1 MDYISNTAAES
12 NKMLKEI
19 GIKAVED
26 LFKMIPKEVTADDE
40 LNIEAGISELELM
53 RKADYFADKNKS
65 LNQQLSFLGAGAYD
79 HYVPGIIDSLISRSE
94 FYTAYTPYQAELS
107 QGTLEAIYEY
117 QSMICDL
124 TGMGIANAS
133 MLDGASAAGEAVAM
147 GARISRRSKVLL
159 PNTINPA
166 YREVIKTYSAG
177 ADLEVIDLESKGNII
192 KPELIEEKIDNK
204 TAVVVL
210 QYPNFYGSI
219 EKMEEISR
227 IIKENKKTIFVV
239 IANPILLGVLKA
251 PADFGADIVVGEAQ
265 NLGSGLN
272 YGGPN
277 LGFMA
282 SKDDRKMLRQL
293 PGRIVGKT
301 NDIEGKEG
309 FVLTLQTRE
318 QHIRREKA
326 TSNICTNEA
335 LNALMA
341 TIYLSTMGKRGL
353 KEVGE
358 QCYHKA
364 HYLAKE
370 IDKISGFE
378 VVNKDNF
385 FHEFILKT
393 EAESSQL
400 IEKLL
405 QKDILLG
412 YDLKKI
418 DKDGILVCVT
428 EKRTKAELDELI
440 EKMEV
445 L

>member
-1 MDYISNTAAES
+1 
-12 NKMLKEI
+12 
-19 GIKAVED
+19 V
-26 LFKMIPKEVTADDE
+26 
-40 LNIEAGISELELM
+40 
-53 RKADYFADKNKS
+53 
-65 LNQQLSFLGAGAYD
+65 
-79 HYVPGIIDSLISRSE
+79 
-94 FYTAYTPYQAELS
+94 
-107 QGTLEAIYEY
+107 
-117 QSMICDL
+117 
-124 TGMGIANAS
+124 
-133 MLDGASAAGEAVAM
+133 
-147 GARISRRSKVLL
+147 
-159 PNTINPA
+159 
-166 YREVIKTYSAG
+166 
-177 ADLEVIDLESKGNII
+177 DLEFIDLKTEGQIVAPAKVEENI
-192 KPELIEEKIDNK
+192 DDQ

-219 EKMEEISR
+219 EKMKEISQ
-227 IIKENKKTIFVV
+227 IVKNNKEALLLI

-282 SKDDRKMLRQL
+282 CRDNRRMLRQL

-301 NDIEGKEG
+301 NDVEGKEG

-341 TIYLSTMGKRGL
+341 TIYLGAMGKEGL

-364 HYLAKE
+364 HYLAEK
-370 IDKISGFE
+370 IDSLGSFE
-378 VVNKDNF
+378 VINKENF
-385 FHEFILKT
+385 FNEFVLKT
-393 EAESSQL
+393 AEASSDVV
-400 IEKLL
+400 EKLL
-405 QKDILLG
+405 EDDIIAG
-412 YDLKKI
+412 YDLREI
-418 DKDGILVCVT
+418 GEAGILVCVT
-428 EKRTKAELDELI
+428 EKRTKAEMDKFV
-440 EKMEV
+440 EKLEV

>member
-1 MDYISNTAAES
+1 MDYISNTAAEQD
-12 NKMLKEI
+12 KMLQEI
-19 GIKAVED
+19 GLKEVKD
-26 LFKMIPKEVTADDE
+26 LFQMIPEAVSADE
-40 LNIEAGISELELM
+40 RLNIESGISELELM
-53 RKADYFADKNKS
+53 RRAQLQAEKNKS
-65 LNQQLSFLGAGAYD
+65 LDQQISFLGAGAYD
-79 HYVPGIIDSLISRSE
+79 HYVPGVIDALISRSE

-107 QGTLEAIYEY
+107 QGTLEAVYEY

-133 MLDGASAAGEAVAM
+133 MLDGGSAAAEAVTMA
-147 GARISRRSKVLL
+147 ARITRNSRVLL
-159 PNTINPA
+159 PDTVNPA
-166 YREVIKTYSAG
+166 YREVIKTYGAG
-177 ADLEVIDLESKGNII
+177 SGLEFIDLESKQQIIDPAQIKENIN
-192 KPELIEEKIDNK
+192 DQ

-210 QYPNFYGSI
+210 QYPNFYGSL
-219 EKMEEISR
+219 EKMEEISKL
-227 IIKENKKTIFVV
+227 IKSKKNTLLLV

-251 PADFGADIVVGEAQ
+251 PAEFGADIVVGEAQ
-265 NLGSGLN
+265 NLGNGLN

-282 SKDDRKMLRQL
+282 CKDDRKMLRQL

-301 NDIEGKEG
+301 TDVNGKEG

-341 TIYLSTMGKRGL
+341 TIYLAVMGKQGL

-364 HYLAKE
+364 HYLAEK
-370 IDKISGFE
+370 IDGLSGFE
-378 VVNKDNF
+378 VLNKDNF
-385 FHEFILKT
+385 FNEFVLKT
-393 EAESSQL
+393 EKDSTVVF
-400 IEKLL
+400 EKLL
-405 QKDILLG
+405 EEDIIAG
-412 YDLKKI
+412 YDLKNI
-418 DKDGILVCVT
+418 EENGILVCTT
-428 EKRTKAELDELI
+428 EKRTKTDMDKLV
-440 EKMEV
+440 EKLEV

>member
-1 MDYISNTAAES
+1 MDYISNTAAEKD
-12 NKMLKEI
+12 KMLKEI
-19 GIKAVED
+19 GIKEIKD
-26 LFKMIPKEVTADDE
+26 LFQMIPEAVSADDE
-40 LNIEAGISELELM
+40 LNIESGISEMELM
-53 RKADYFADKNKS
+53 RKAQAQAAKNKS
-65 LNQQLSFLGAGAYD
+65 LDQHISFLGAGAYD
-79 HYVPGIIDSLISRSE
+79 HYVPGIIDALISRSE

-133 MLDGASAAGEAVAM
+133 MLDGGSAAAEAVTMA
-147 GARISRRSKVLL
+147 ARITRNSRVIL
-159 PNTINPA
+159 PDTINPA
-166 YREVIKTYSAG
+166 YREVIKTYGAG
-177 ADLEVIDLESKGNII
+177 VDLDFVDLETEDQLIDPTQLKEN
-192 KPELIEEKIDNK
+192 LDDQ

-219 EKMEEISR
+219 EKMEEISKM
-227 IIKENKKTIFVV
+227 IKNNKKTLLLV
-239 IANPILLGVLKA
+239 IANPVLLGVLKA

-272 YGGPN
+272 YGGPY

-282 SKDDRKMLRQL
+282 CKDDRRMLRQL

-301 NDIEGKEG
+301 TDVDGKEG

-341 TIYLSTMGKRGL
+341 TIYLSTMGKAGL

-358 QCYHKA
+358 QSYHKA
-364 HYLAKE
+364 HYLADKLDQLVGYQVLNKE
-370 IDKISGFE
+370 
-378 VVNKDNF
+378 NF
-385 FHEFILKT
+385 FNEFVLKT
-393 EAESSQL
+393 EKDSTEL
-400 IEKLL
+400 IKELL
-405 QKDILLG
+405 ADDIIAG
-412 YDLKKI
+412 YDLKEAGSE
-418 DKDGILVCVT
+418 GILVCVT
-428 EKRTKAELDELI
+428 EKRSKAEMDKLV
-440 EKMEV
+440 EKLEV

>member
-1 MDYISNTAAES
+1 MDYISNTAAEK

-19 GIKAVED
+19 GIKEVKD
-26 LFKMIPKEVTADDE
+26 LFQMIPEAVAADDE
-40 LNIEAGISELELM
+40 LKIKAGISEMELM
-53 RKADYFADKNKS
+53 RKAQAQAAKNKS
-65 LNQQLSFLGAGAYD
+65 LDQQISFLGAGAYD
-79 HYVPGIIDSLISRSE
+79 HYVPGIIDALISRSE

-133 MLDGASAAGEAVAM
+133 MLDGGSAAAEAVTMA
-147 GARISRRSKVLL
+147 ARITRKARVIL
-159 PNTINPA
+159 PDTINPA
-166 YREVIKTYSAG
+166 YREVIKTYGSG
-177 ADLEVIDLESKGNII
+177 VDLDFIDLESENQII
-192 KPELIEEKIDNK
+192 NPALIEEKIDNQ

-219 EKMEEISR
+219 EKMESISK
-227 IIKENKKTIFVV
+227 IVKNNKKTLLLI
-239 IANPILLGVLKA
+239 IANPILLGLLKA

-265 NLGSGLN
+265 SLGSGLN

-282 SKDDRKMLRQL
+282 CRDDRKMLRQL

-301 NDIEGKEG
+301 TDVEGKEG

-341 TIYLSTMGKRGL
+341 TIYLSTMGKEGL

-358 QCYHKA
+358 QSYHKA
-364 HYLAKE
+364 HYLAAKLDQLAGYQVLNKE
-370 IDKISGFE
+370 
-378 VVNKDNF
+378 NF
-385 FHEFILKT
+385 FNEFVLKSEKDST
-393 EAESSQL
+393 EL
-400 IEKLL
+400 INELMKS
-405 QKDILLG
+405 DIIAG
-412 YDLKKI
+412 YDLKELGSE
-418 DKDGILVCVT
+418 GILVCVT
-428 EKRTKAELDELI
+428 EKRTKTEMDKLV
-440 EKMEV
+440 EKLEV

>member
-1 MDYISNTAAES
+1 MDYISNTTAER

-19 GIKAVED
+19 GIEAVED
-26 LFKMIPKEVTADDE
+26 LFQMIPKEVTAEDE
-40 LNIEAGISELELM
+40 LNIDSGISELELM
-53 RKADYFADKNKS
+53 EKAKTAGHKNKS
-65 LNQQLSFLGAGAYD
+65 LDEQLSFLGAGAYD
-79 HYVPGIIDSLISRSE
+79 HYVPGIIDALISRSE

-117 QSMICDL
+117 QSMISDL

-133 MLDGASAAGEAVAM
+133 MLDGGSAAAEAVTMA
-147 GARISRRSKVLL
+147 ARITRNNKVLL
-159 PNTINPA
+159 PDTINPA
-166 YREVIKTYSAG
+166 YREVIKTYGAG
-177 ADLEVIDLESKGNII
+177 AELEFIDLETEGEVIDPAQIQENL
-192 KPELIEEKIDNK
+192 DDQ

-210 QYPNFYGSI
+210 QYPNFYGSL
-219 EKMEEISR
+219 EKMEAINKM
-227 IIKENKKTIFVV
+227 IKNNKKTLLLV
-239 IANPILLGVLKA
+239 IANPILLGILKA

-265 NLGSGLN
+265 SLGSGLN
-272 YGGPN
+272 YGGPY

-282 SKDDRKMLRQL
+282 CTDERKMLRQL

-301 NDIEGKEG
+301 NDVEGKEG

-341 TIYLSTMGKRGL
+341 TIYLSTMGKEGL

-364 HYLAKE
+364 HYLA
-370 IDKISGFE
+370 DKLDDLDGFK
-378 VVNKDNF
+378 VLNKDNF
-385 FHEFILKT
+385 FNEFVLKT
-393 EAESSQL
+393 EKNSS
-400 IEKLL
+400 ELL
-405 QKDILLG
+405 KELRQDNIIAG
-412 YDLKKI
+412 YDLKEVG
-418 DKDGILVCVT
+418 KDGILICVT
-428 EKRTKAELDELI
+428 EKRNKSEMDKLAA
-440 EKMEV
+440 KMEV

>member
-1 MDYISNTAAES
+1 MDYISNTAAEK

-19 GIKAVED
+19 GIEAVED
-26 LFKMIPKEVTADDE
+26 LFQMIPEAVTAAED
-40 LNIEAGISELELM
+40 LNISPGISELELM
-53 RKADYFADKNKS
+53 RTAQLQAGKNKS
-65 LNQQLSFLGAGAYD
+65 LEDQISFLGAGAYD
-79 HYVPGIIDSLISRSE
+79 HYVPGIIDALISRSE

-133 MLDGASAAGEAVAM
+133 MLDGGSAAAEAVTMA
-147 GARISRRSKVLL
+147 ARITRNSKVLL
-159 PNTINPA
+159 PDTVNPA
-166 YREVIKTYSAG
+166 YREVIKTYGAG
-177 ADLEVIDLESKGNII
+177 QDLEFVNLESTETVLD
-192 KPELIEEKIDNK
+192 PAQIEANLDDQ

-210 QYPNFYGSI
+210 QYPNFYGSL
-219 EKMEEISR
+219 EKMEEISE
-227 IIKENKKTIFVV
+227 IIKNNKKTLMLV
-239 IANPILLGVLKA
+239 IANPILLGILKA

-282 SKDDRKMLRQL
+282 CQDDRKMLRQL

-301 NDIEGKEG
+301 KDVEGKEG

-341 TIYLSTMGKRGL
+341 TIYLSTMGREGL

-358 QCYHKA
+358 HCYHKA
-364 HYLAKE
+364 HYLAEK
-370 IDKISGFE
+370 IDNLNGFE
-378 VVNKDNF
+378 VSNKDNF
-385 FHEFILKT
+385 FNEFVLKT
-393 EAESSQL
+393 EKDNKKL
-400 IEKLL
+400 IEELL
-405 QKDILLG
+405 AAGIIIG
-412 YDLKKI
+412 YNLEAVAKE
-418 DKDGILVCVT
+418 GILVSVT
-428 EKRTKAELDELI
+428 EKRTKAEMDKLVENL
-440 EKMEV
+440 EV

>member
-1 MDYISNTAAES
+1 MDYISNTPAER

-19 GIKAVED
+19 GIEAVED
-26 LFKMIPKEVTADDE
+26 LFQMIPEAVTAAEE
-40 LNIEAGISELELM
+40 LNIEPGISELELI
-53 RKADYFADKNKS
+53 REAHSAAKKNNS
-65 LNQQLSFLGAGAYD
+65 LDQQISFLGAGAYD
-79 HYVPGIIDSLISRSE
+79 HYVPGIIEALISRSE

-117 QSMICDL
+117 QSMICEL

-133 MLDGASAAGEAVAM
+133 MLDGASAAAEAVLM

-159 PNTINPA
+159 PETINPA
-166 YREVIKTYSAG
+166 YREVIKTYGAG
-177 ADLEVIDLESKGNII
+177 SELEFVDLKSK
-192 KPELIEEKIDNK
+192 EKIIDPAQIEKNIDQN
-204 TAVVVL
+204 TAVVIL

-219 EKMEEISR
+219 EKMDEISKL
-227 IIKENKKTIFVV
+227 IKENKKTMFVV
-239 IANPILLGVLKA
+239 IANPILLGVLRA
-251 PADFGADIVVGEAQ
+251 PSDFGADIVVGEAQ

-282 SKDDRKMLRQL
+282 CRDDRKMLRQL

-301 NDIEGKEG
+301 TDVEGKEG

-341 TIYLSTMGKRGL
+341 TIYLATMGKEGL

-364 HYLAKE
+364 HYLAE
-370 IDKISGFE
+370 QLDKLDSFE
-378 VVNKDNF
+378 VVNKINF
-385 FHEFILKT
+385 FHEFVLTTKKDK
-393 EAESSQL
+393 AEIFAKLQQADIIPGYNL
-400 IEKLL
+400 NKIGEK
-405 QKDILLG
+405 
-412 YDLKKI
+412 
-418 DKDGILVCVT
+418 GILVCVT
-428 EKRTKAELDELI
+428 EKRTKTEMDKLI
-440 EKMEV
+440 KKLEV

>member
-1 MDYISNTAAES
+1 MDYISNTAAEK

-19 GIKAVED
+19 GIEAVED
-26 LFKMIPKEVTADDE
+26 LFQMIPAEVTADED
-40 LNIEAGISELELM
+40 LNIDPGISELELM
-53 RKADYFADKNKS
+53 RKAQLQAFKNKS
-65 LNQQLSFLGAGAYD
+65 LDQQISFLGAGVYD
-79 HYVPGIIDSLISRSE
+79 HYVPGIIDALISRSE

-133 MLDGASAAGEAVAM
+133 MLDGGSAAAEAVTMA
-147 GARISRRSKVLL
+147 ARITRQKRVLL
-159 PNTINPA
+159 PDTVNPA
-166 YREVIKTYSAG
+166 YREVIKTYGAG
-177 ADLEVIDLESKGNII
+177 SDLEFIDLESEKEII
-192 KPELIEEKIDNK
+192 EPAQIEAELNEQ

-210 QYPNFYGSI
+210 QYPNFFGSI
-219 EKMEEISR
+219 EKMEEISE
-227 IIKENKKTIFVV
+227 IVKNNKKTLLLV
-239 IANPILLGVLKA
+239 IANPIFLGLLKA

-282 SKDDRKMLRQL
+282 CRDDRKMLRQL

-301 NDIEGKEG
+301 NDVEGKEG

-341 TIYLSTMGKRGL
+341 TIYLSTMGKEGL

-358 QCYHKA
+358 QSYHKA
-364 HYLAKE
+364 HYLAKK
-370 IDKISGFE
+370 IDSLEGFE
-378 VVNKDNF
+378 VSNQQNFVN
-385 FHEFILKT
+385 EFVLKT
-393 EAESSQL
+393 EKDSTAL

-405 QKDILLG
+405 TADIIAG
-412 YDLKKI
+412 YDLKQV
-418 DKDGILVCVT
+418 DKEGILICVT
-428 EKRTKAELDELI
+428 EKRTKAEMDKLV

>member
-1 MDYISNTAAES
+1 MDYISNTTAEK

-26 LFKMIPKEVTADDE
+26 LFKMIPAEVTSDDE
-40 LNIEAGISELELM
+40 LNIDSGISELELM
-53 RKADYFADKNKS
+53 RKAQSLAKKNKS
-65 LNQQLSFLGAGAYD
+65 LDQQISFLGAGAYD
-79 HYVPGIIDSLISRSE
+79 HYVPGIIDALISRSE

-124 TGMGIANAS
+124 TGMGITNAS
-133 MLDGASAAGEAVAM
+133 MLDGASAAAEAVTM

-159 PNTINPA
+159 PDTINPA
-166 YREVIKTYSAG
+166 YRKVIKTYGAG
-177 ADLEVIDLESKGNII
+177 AELEFIDLESKENII
-192 KPELIEEKIDNK
+192 EPSIIEKNIDKK

-219 EKMEEISR
+219 EKMEEISK
-227 IIKENKKTIFVV
+227 IIKENKKTVFVV

-282 SKDDRKMLRQL
+282 CKDNRKMLRQL

-341 TIYLSTMGKRGL
+341 TIYLSAMGKTGL

-364 HYLAKE
+364 HYLAQQ
-370 IDKISGFE
+370 IDKISGYE
-378 VVNKDNF
+378 VANKNNF

-393 EAESSQL
+393 KKESSQV
-400 IEKLL
+400 IDKLL
-405 QKDILLG
+405 QEDILVG
-412 YDLKKI
+412 YDLKRI
-418 DKDGILVCVT
+418 EQDGILVCVT
-428 EKRTKAELDELI
+428 EKRTKAEMDKLI
-440 EKMEV
+440 EKLEV

>member
-1 MDYISNTAAES
+1 MDYISNTAAEQD
-12 NKMLKEI
+12 KMLQEI
-19 GIKAVED
+19 GIKAVKD
-26 LFKMIPKEVTADDE
+26 LFQMIPEAVSADDR
-40 LNIEAGISELELM
+40 LNIEPGISELELM
-53 RKADYFADKNKS
+53 RKTQFQAGKNKS
-65 LNQQLSFLGAGAYD
+65 LDQQISFLGAGAYD
-79 HYVPGIIDSLISRSE
+79 HYLPGIIDALISRSE

-107 QGTLEAIYEY
+107 QGTLEAVYEY

-133 MLDGASAAGEAVAM
+133 MLDGGSAAAEAVTMA
-147 GARISRRSKVLL
+147 ARITGNSRVLL
-159 PNTINPA
+159 PDTVNPA
-166 YREVIKTYSAG
+166 YREVIKTYGTGS
-177 ADLEVIDLESKGNII
+177 DLEFIDLKGKQQIIDPAQIKENIN
-192 KPELIEEKIDNK
+192 DQ

-210 QYPNFYGSI
+210 QYPNFYGSL
-219 EKMEEISR
+219 EKMDEISN
-227 IIKENKKTIFVV
+227 IIKNNKNTLLLV

-265 NLGSGLN
+265 NLGNGLN

-282 SKDDRKMLRQL
+282 CKDDRKMLRQL

-301 NDIEGKEG
+301 TDVDGKEG

-341 TIYLSTMGKRGL
+341 TIYLSTMGKEGL

-364 HYLAKE
+364 HYLAKK
-370 IDKISGFE
+370 IDSLSDFE
-378 VVNKDNF
+378 VLNRDNF
-385 FHEFILKT
+385 FNEFVLKT
-393 EAESSQL
+393 EKDSTVLMEALLAE
-400 IEKLL
+400 
-405 QKDILLG
+405 DIIVG
-412 YDLKKI
+412 YDLKNI
-418 DKDGILVCVT
+418 GEDGILVCTT
-428 EKRTKAELDELI
+428 EKRTKAEMDKLVKKL
-440 EKMEV
+440 EV

>member
-1 MDYISNTAAES
+1 MDYISNTAAEK

-19 GIKAVED
+19 GIKEVKD
-26 LFKMIPKEVTADDE
+26 LFQMIPEAVAADDE
-40 LNIEAGISELELM
+40 LNIEAGISEMELM
-53 RKADYFADKNKS
+53 RKAQAQAAKNKS
-65 LNQQLSFLGAGAYD
+65 LDQQISFLGAGAYD
-79 HYVPGIIDSLISRSE
+79 HYVPGIIDALISRSE

-124 TGMGIANAS
+124 TGMGIANSS
-133 MLDGASAAGEAVAM
+133 MLDGGSAAAEAVTMA
-147 GARISRRSKVLL
+147 ARISRNSRVIL
-159 PNTINPA
+159 PDTINPA
-166 YREVIKTYSAG
+166 YREVIKTYGSG
-177 ADLEVIDLESKGNII
+177 VDLDFIDLETKDQ
-192 KPELIEEKIDNK
+192 LIDLDQLKDNLDDQ

-219 EKMEEISR
+219 EKMEAIS
-227 IIKENKKTIFVV
+227 KLVKNNKKTLLLV
-239 IANPILLGVLKA
+239 IANPLLLGVLKA

-272 YGGPN
+272 YGGPY

-282 SKDDRKMLRQL
+282 CRDDRKMLRQL

-301 NDIEGKEG
+301 TDVEGKEG

-341 TIYLSTMGKRGL
+341 TIYLSTMGKEGL

-358 QCYHKA
+358 QSYHKA
-364 HYLAKE
+364 HYLAAKL
-370 IDKISGFE
+370 DQLDGCQVS
-378 VVNKDNF
+378 NKDNF
-385 FHEFILKT
+385 FNEFVLKT
-393 EAESSQL
+393 EKDSTELINQLLAE
-400 IEKLL
+400 
-405 QKDILLG
+405 DIIAG
-412 YDLKKI
+412 YDLKEA
-418 DKDGILVCVT
+418 GSEGVLVCVT
-428 EKRTKAELDELI
+428 EKRTKAEMDKLV

>member
-1 MDYISNTAAES
+1 MDYISNTAAER

-19 GIKAVED
+19 GIEAVED
-26 LFKMIPKEVTADDE
+26 LFQMIPEEVAADED
-40 LNIEAGISELELM
+40 LNIEPGISELELM
-53 RKADYFADKNKS
+53 RKAQVQAFKNKS
-65 LNQQLSFLGAGAYD
+65 LDQQISFLGAGAYD
-79 HYVPGIIDSLISRSE
+79 HYVPGIIDALISRSE

-133 MLDGASAAGEAVAM
+133 MLDGGSAAAEAVTMA
-147 GARISRRSKVLL
+147 ARITRNKRVLL
-159 PNTINPA
+159 PDTVNPA
-166 YREVIKTYSAG
+166 YREVIKTYGAG
-177 ADLEVIDLESKGNII
+177 SGLDFIDLEAEKEII
-192 KPELIEEKIDNK
+192 EPAQIEKELNDE
-204 TAVVVL
+204 TAVVVV
-210 QYPNFYGSI
+210 QYPNFYGSL
-219 EKMEEISR
+219 EKMEEISKMV
-227 IIKENKKTIFVV
+227 KENKKTLLLV

-282 SKDDRKMLRQL
+282 CRDDRKMLRQL

-301 NDIEGKEG
+301 SDVEGKEG

-341 TIYLSTMGKRGL
+341 TIYLSAVGREGL

-358 QCYHKA
+358 QSYHKA
-364 HYLAKE
+364 HYLAEK
-370 IDKISGFE
+370 IDSLNGFE
-378 VVNKDNF
+378 VSNQHNF
-385 FHEFILKT
+385 FNEFVLKT
-393 EAESSQL
+393 EKDSTAL
-400 IEKLL
+400 LEKLL
-405 QKDILLG
+405 AADIIAG
-412 YDLKKI
+412 YDLKKL
-418 DKDGILVCVT
+418 DKEGILICVT
-428 EKRTKAELDELI
+428 EKRTKAEMDKLV
-440 EKMEV
+440 EKLEV

>member
-1 MDYISNTAAES
+1 MDYISNTAAEE

-19 GIKAVED
+19 GIEAVED
-26 LFKMIPKEVTADDE
+26 LFQMIPEEVAADHD
-40 LNIEAGISELELM
+40 LKIEPGISELELM
-53 RKADYFADKNKS
+53 RIAQTQAGKNKS
-65 LNQQLSFLGAGAYD
+65 LDQQISFLGAGAYD
-79 HYVPGIIDSLISRSE
+79 HYVPGIIDALISRSE

-124 TGMGIANAS
+124 TGMGIANSS
-133 MLDGASAAGEAVAM
+133 MLDGGSAAAEAVTMA
-147 GARISRRSKVLL
+147 ARITRNSKVLL
-159 PNTINPA
+159 PDTVNPA
-166 YREVIKTYSAG
+166 YREVIKTYGAG
-177 ADLEVIDLESKGNII
+177 VELEFIDLESSNEII
-192 KPELIEEKIDNK
+192 DPAQIEAELNDQ

-210 QYPNFYGSI
+210 QYPNFYGSL
-219 EKMEEISR
+219 EKMEEISKM
-227 IIKENKKTIFVV
+227 IENNKKALLLV
-239 IANPILLGVLKA
+239 IANPILLGVLKK

-282 SKDDRKMLRQL
+282 CKDDRRMLRQL

-301 NDIEGKEG
+301 NDVEGKEG

-341 TIYLSTMGKRGL
+341 TIYLSTMGREGL
-353 KEVGE
+353 REVGE

-364 HYLAKE
+364 HYLA
-370 IDKISGFE
+370 DKIDSLSGFE
-378 VVNKDNF
+378 VSNKKNF
-385 FHEFILKT
+385 FNEFVLKT
-393 EAESSQL
+393 EKDGTDL

-405 QKDILLG
+405 EADILAG
-412 YDLKKI
+412 YDLKEI
-418 DKDGILVCVT
+418 DEDGILVCVT
-428 EKRTKAELDELI
+428 EKRTKAEMDKLV
-440 EKMEV
+440 EKLEV